1 MISII
6 NDIIHENLLY
16 TNLLAHIVIFMGS
29 LYVAV
34 CNNYLPK
41 WILTPLWYTGLC
53 SLFVGISIIIQ
64 MIVGRDHPLS
74 YSNLG
79 VMGETLL
86 NITIATIVITM
97 FIKTISHKP
106 KK

>member
-1 MISII
+1 
-6 NDIIHENLLY
+6 
-16 TNLLAHIVIFMGS
+16 
-29 LYVAV
+29 
-34 CNNYLPK
+34 
-41 WILTPLWYTGLC
+41 
-53 SLFVGISIIIQ
+53 

>member
-1 MISII
+1 MISIL
-6 NDIIHENLLY
+6 NDIIHENLLNI
-16 TNLLAHIVIFMGS
+16 NLVAHIIIFIGS
-29 LYVAV
+29 FYIAV
-34 CNNYLPK
+34 SNNYLPK

-53 SLFVGISIIIQ
+53 SLFVSISIIIQ
-64 MIVGRDHPLS
+64 ATVGRDHPLS

-79 VMGETLL
+79 IMGETLL

-97 FIKTISHKP
+97 FIKTINYKS